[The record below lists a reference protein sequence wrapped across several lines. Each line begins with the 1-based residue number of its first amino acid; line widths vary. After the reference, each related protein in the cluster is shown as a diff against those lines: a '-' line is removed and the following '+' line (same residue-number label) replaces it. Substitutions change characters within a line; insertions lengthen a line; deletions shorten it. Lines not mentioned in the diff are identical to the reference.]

1 MHHSPWDL
9 QELLATLSDFEVP
22 HVGGFRMCFL
32 GHEGPYV
39 GSLRKMKMKQTSQTW
54 RLICL
59 LISWDLTYLMKIEVG
74 VCFTAAW

>member
-32 GHEGPYV
+32 GHEDHTLG
-39 GSLRKMKMKQTSQTW
+39 
-54 RLICL
+54 
-59 LISWDLTYLMKIEVG
+59 
-74 VCFTAAW
+74 A